1 MLKAVQFNGQ
11 LGCGTIEVQKVCAK
25 RMLASEFEPREAA
38 CSQGLP
44 ELRLFTCLLAP
55 QPRGVAGRI
64 HEVERRRLLR
74 KDKPWVS
81 ARATY
86 RGKWIKR
93 PPLPSP
99 TAVELSQKGSAA
111 WLLPLPAERGE
122 GWGEE
127 SVLTRGVRR
136 QENSLGP
143 PLPSPLLPWGRRG
156 RSRRLLRGNFLN
168 STAVFPDPL
177 PALRWRGEGETPVA
191 VRSCARSRL
200 NMRKGL
206 VGRWIDWQIQADDT
220 TQS

>member
-1 MLKAVQFNGQ
+1 MIPEPQLLNSLGGQELISRRIMLLLPGQAVLKAVQFNGQ

-55 QPRGVAGRI
+55 QPPGVAGRI

-99 TAVELSQKGSAA
+99 
-111 WLLPLPAERGE
+111 LLPR
-122 GWGEE
+122 
-127 SVLTRGVRR
+127 
-136 QENSLGP
+136 
-143 PLPSPLLPWGRRG
+143 RRG
-156 RSRRLLRGNFLN
+156 RITSALLA
-168 STAVFPDPL
+168 STMC
-177 PALRWRGEGETPVA
+177 G
-191 VRSCARSRL
+191 
-200 NMRKGL
+200 
-206 VGRWIDWQIQADDT
+206 
-220 TQS
+220 